1 MSRVNWAAKSS
12 HEYVANYKLLQN
24 AFNKQKIQ
32 KHVDVDKLIRGK
44 YQDNLEFC
52 QWLKAFFD
60 QTSPMMS
67 GGREGY
73 DPVAVRAKGKGGKT
87 VGKGA
92 CGGGVKKASSSASSR
107 VAVSRGSRTGGTTG
121 GTSRTTATTRTSSNA
136 ASTASS
142 SRPTSSSTSSRTQK
156 ENKANSSSSSS
167 SSSASRSL
175 PVNPRKTSVN
185 ASSAASSATKSKYEE
200 EIRSLKSENTTLKAK
215 YATLEHAAA
224 EVEVTLQTVE
234 SERDF
239 YFEKL
244 RGIEVMLQVYKEKE
258 DEESGSGN
266 VTKLMDSMFRVM
278 YATMDDNVGVDES
291 GNVSTY
297 PPNKDYSYFCFF
309 VHMHHWI
316 GTLNGLLNGSVL
328 NTFLLHLKLLGDI
341 TGLDEASNLDSSGSA
356 LLSVNSVKAQDE
368 LVADEVPYTEDVVNN
383 APEENVTNQF
393 SDDSDDDELLT
404 AGLDDDEPDDEPEA
418 KNKLDEIDGEFKE
431 CVESAIVDDDDFAD
445 DEDLRSD

>member
-87 VGKGA
+87 VGKG
-92 CGGGVKKASSSASSR
+92 GGGVKKASSSASSR

-121 GTSRTTATTRTSSNA
+121 GTSRTTATTRTTSNA

-167 SSSASRSL
+167 SSSSASRSL
-175 PVNPRKTSVN
+175 PVNPRKTSVT
-185 ASSAASSATKSKYEE
+185 ASSSSATKSKYEE

-278 YATMDDNVGVDES
+278 YATMDDNVEVDES

-297 PPNKDYSYFCFF
+297 LTQQGLFIHIF
-309 VHMHHWI
+309 V
-316 GTLNGLLNGSVL
+316 S
-328 NTFLLHLKLLGDI
+328 
-341 TGLDEASNLDSSGSA
+341 
-356 LLSVNSVKAQDE
+356 LSTCIIE
-368 LVADEVPYTEDVVNN
+368 
-383 APEENVTNQF
+383 
-393 SDDSDDDELLT
+393 
-404 AGLDDDEPDDEPEA
+404 
-418 KNKLDEIDGEFKE
+418 
-431 CVESAIVDDDDFAD
+431 
-445 DEDLRSD
+445 

>member
-87 VGKGA
+87 VGKG
-92 CGGGVKKASSSASSR
+92 VKKATSSASSR
-107 VAVSRGSRTGGTTG
+107 MAGSRSSRTGGTTGG
-121 GTSRTTATTRTSSNA
+121 GTSRTTATTRTSN
-136 ASTASS
+136 SS

-156 ENKANSSSSSS
+156 ENKANASSS

-175 PVNPRKTSVN
+175 PVNPRKTSVTA
-185 ASSAASSATKSKYEE
+185 ASASSATKSKYEE

-215 YATLEHAAA
+215 YATLEHGAA
-224 EVEVTLQTVE
+224 EVEVRLQTVE

-258 DEESGSGN
+258 DEEAGSGN
-266 VTKLMDSMFRVM
+266 VTKLMDSMFKVM
-278 YATMDDNVGVDES
+278 YATMEDNVEIDES

-297 PPNKDYSYFCFF
+297 PNKGCIHIFCFF
-309 VHMHHWI
+309 VHMHHGI
-316 GTLNGLLNGSVL
+316 
-328 NTFLLHLKLLGDI
+328 I
-341 TGLDEASNLDSSGSA
+341 
-356 LLSVNSVKAQDE
+356 
-368 LVADEVPYTEDVVNN
+368 
-383 APEENVTNQF
+383 
-393 SDDSDDDELLT
+393 
-404 AGLDDDEPDDEPEA
+404 
-418 KNKLDEIDGEFKE
+418 
-431 CVESAIVDDDDFAD
+431 
-445 DEDLRSD
+445 

>member
-107 VAVSRGSRTGGTTG
+107 VAVSRGSTG

-309 VHMHHWI
+309 VHMHH
-316 GTLNGLLNGSVL
+316 
-328 NTFLLHLKLLGDI
+328 
-341 TGLDEASNLDSSGSA
+341 
-356 LLSVNSVKAQDE
+356 
-368 LVADEVPYTEDVVNN
+368 
-383 APEENVTNQF
+383 
-393 SDDSDDDELLT
+393 
-404 AGLDDDEPDDEPEA
+404 
-418 KNKLDEIDGEFKE
+418 
-431 CVESAIVDDDDFAD
+431 
-445 DEDLRSD
+445 